1 MYVYVRAG
9 MKVTKDNPNLPPRL
23 YGVFSHAYHALYPFC
38 AIRECTLVANA
49 PLPCNL
55 NPESI
60 FYKHTA
66 MLGRYGTWA
75 TLTMER
81 AMRSATPAP
90 DLCTTKEATTLDPIY
105 TDDLYEGVRFM
116 MPNQDVCPK
125 ASSATIAAVIR
136 PFYFVFTTVVV
147 VEVAGMTVLHFKNLP
162 GPI

>member
-1 MYVYVRAG
+1 
-9 MKVTKDNPNLPPRL
+9 MKLTKGKSNLPPRL

-81 AMRSATPAP
+81 AMRSGTPAP
-90 DLCTTKEATTLDPIY
+90 DLYTTKEATTLDPIY

-116 MPNQDVCPK
+116 MPNQYVCPK
-125 ASSATIAAVIR
+125 ASSATVAAVVR
-136 PFYFVFTTVVV
+136 PLYFVLATVAAARVAGTTV
-147 VEVAGMTVLHFKNLP
+147 LDFKNLP
-162 GPI
+162 MWSVLG